1 MRFFEFDTL
10 QEILATMRESKL
22 RTFLTGFAV
31 SWGIFMLIVLLGS
44 GNGLKNGITSNF
56 GEESTNVMEIWARQ
70 TTIPYKGYKSHRQ
83 LVFTNRE
90 MDILKAQYP
99 QIDKITGRIFRN
111 PVVSYEDE
119 FGNYNLEGVMPDF
132 KEINGVKINSKN
144 GRFLNLID
152 MEQERK
158 VIVISQKVADALF
171 KKENPLGKWVK
182 VDNISFQVV
191 GIDTKASREQGGYC
205 YIPHSTAQKIYN
217 KANKTDNIRLTVTGL
232 TTKEENEDF
241 EKQFRK
247 TLSRILIV
255 DPEDEQAIGVWNQAA
270 NYVQTM
276 TIFSTI
282 DLFVIFIGL
291 CTLIAGIVGVGN
303 IMVITVKERTRE
315 FGIKKALGATPGNIL
330 LSILLESVVITT
342 SFGYMGLLFGMGL
355 LELVGFALSGAGG
368 GGGENGEPAMS
379 VFKDPSVDLNT
390 VLIATLILIVSG
402 LIAGYIPARKAVRIK
417 PIEAM
422 RAE

>member
-10 QEILATMRESKL
+10 HEILATMWESKL

-56 GEESTNVMEIWARQ
+56 GEESTNVMEMWARQ

-90 MDILKAQYP
+90 MEILKAQYP

-111 PVVSYEDE
+111 PVVSYGDE
-119 FGNYNLEGVMPDF
+119 YGNYNLEGVMPDF
-132 KEINGVKINSKN
+132 KEINGVKINTGN

-232 TTKEENEDF
+232 ITKEENEDF
-241 EKQFRK
+241 EKQIRK

-255 DPEDEQAIGVWNQAA
+255 DPEDEQAIGIWNQAA
-270 NYVQTM
+270 DYVQTM

-342 SFGYMGLLFGMGL
+342 SFGYMGMLFGMGL
-355 LELVGFALSGAGG
+355 LQLVSLAFSGG
-368 GGGENGEPAMS
+368 GGAQENGEPAMT

-390 VLIATLILIVSG
+390 VLLATAILIVSG

>member
-10 QEILATMRESKL
+10 HEILATMRESKL

-56 GEESTNVMEIWARQ
+56 GEESTNVMEMWARQ

-90 MDILKAQYP
+90 MEILKAQYP

-111 PVVSYEDE
+111 PVVSYGDE
-119 FGNYNLEGVMPDF
+119 YGNYNLEGVMPDF
-132 KEINGVKINSKN
+132 KEINGVKINTGN

-158 VIVISQKVADALF
+158 VIVISKKVADALF

-191 GIDTKASREQGGYC
+191 GIDTKASRDQGGYC

-232 TTKEENEDF
+232 VTKEENENF
-241 EKQFRK
+241 EKQIRK

-255 DPEDEQAIGVWNQAA
+255 DPEDEQAIGIWNQAA
-270 NYVQTM
+270 DYVQTM

-342 SFGYMGLLFGMGL
+342 SFGYMGMLFGMGL
-355 LELVGFALSGAGG
+355 LELVGLAFSGGG
-368 GGGENGEPAMS
+368 GGGENGQPAMT
-379 VFKDPSVDLNT
+379 VFKDPSVDLST
-390 VLIATLILIVSG
+390 VLLATFILIVSG